1 MNSNFADNLKK
12 VRKDN
17 NLSQEQLAEQLG
29 VSRQSVSKWES
40 AQAYPEMDKVL
51 QICKMFN
58 LNIDELLNQNLQEI
72 KEKKEEKNNINKY
85 IDDFL
90 GFVTKTI
97 DMFSSMNFKEKVRC
111 LFEQLFV
118 FLILLILFLIIGS
131 VFEAIASNLIAILPN
146 VVYGILKDIYIV
158 LYLIFAFIIFIH
170 IFKTRYLD
178 YYEIVKSDD
187 LENINNKVENSDSEH
202 YEEKNDINKVLIE
215 KRKEKIVIRDPKHS
229 EYKFINGL
237 LKVLLFI
244 IKCLTM
250 FIFIVFSCSLV
261 GLVFVFIIFIY
272 HVSVNTLFVGLSIG
286 SLSCI
291 FINILILISLFSF
304 IFNKKF
310 PAKKIFISLLISLLI
325 GGLGAALT
333 FIRCLSL
340 DFLEYPLSNNKE
352 IIETYDFNNDMNIYN
367 FIHDDTIVF
376 ETDNSLDN
384 KVKVIV
390 KYDKEVF
397 NISLNKEDENIV
409 INGKDKLDDFVSVYK
424 KVKSN
429 LKNNKIYNY
438 TYLYPEVTIITSEAN
453 IKQIIN
459 NMSENKI
466 TNLKIKGGN
475 YYLTILEDI
484 SSNNLCYLKDG
495 YYNACVN
502 VDNYAL
508 NQNEF
513 TYDADGLH
521 YDHEKY
527 KCDEDD
533 DKYHYCYAIDE
544 EDYE

>member
-12 VRKDN
+12 IRKYN

-40 AQAYPEMDKVL
+40 AQAYPEMDKVI

-58 LNIDELLNQNLQEI
+58 LNIDELLNQNLQEV

-97 DMFSSMNFKEKVRC
+97 DMFTSMNFKEKVRC
-111 LFEQLFV
+111 LLEQFIV

-131 VFEAIASNLIAILPN
+131 VFEEIASNLIAIMPDA
-146 VVYGILKDIYIV
+146 VYGVLEDIYIV
-158 LYLIFAFIIFIH
+158 LYLIFALIIFIH

-178 YYEIVKSDD
+178 YYEIVKADV
-187 LENINNKVENSDSEH
+187 LENINNKVENSDSEQ
-202 YEEKNDINKVLIE
+202 YEEGHDINKILIE
-215 KRKEKIVIRDPKHS
+215 KRKEKIVIRDPQHS

-250 FIFIVFSCSLV
+250 FVFIGFSCSLV

-310 PAKKIFISLLISLLI
+310 PAKKIFISLLVSLLI

-333 FIRCLSL
+333 FMRCLSL
-340 DFLEYPLSNNKE
+340 DFEEYPVSNNKE
-352 IIETYDFNNDMNIYN
+352 ITETYDFNNDMNIYN
-367 FIHDDTIVF
+367 FVHDDTIVF
-376 ETDNSLDN
+376 KTDNSLDN
-384 KVKVIV
+384 KVKIIV
-390 KYDKEVF
+390 KYDEEAF
-397 NISLNKEDENIV
+397 DISLNKEDENIV
-409 INGKDKLDDFVSVYK
+409 IKGKDKLDDFLSVYK

-438 TYLYPEVTIITSEAN
+438 TYLYPEVTIITSEVN

-459 NMSENKI
+459 NMSENRI
-466 TNLKIKGGN
+466 TNLKIKDGN
-475 YYLTILEDI
+475 YYFSILEEI
-484 SSNNLCYLKDG
+484 SGNNLCYIKDG
-495 YYNACVN
+495 YYNVCVN
-502 VDNYAL
+502 VDINEE

-521 YDHEKY
+521 YDKEKY
-527 KCDEDD
+527 RCNED
-533 DKYHYCYAIDE
+533 DKYYYCYAIDE

>member
-12 VRKDN
+12 IRKYN

-40 AQAYPEMDKVL
+40 AQAYPEMDKVI

-58 LNIDELLNQNLQEI
+58 LNIDELLNQNLQEV

-90 GFVTKTI
+90 GFVKKTI
-97 DMFSSMNFKEKVRC
+97 DMFTSMNFKEKVRC
-111 LFEQLFV
+111 LFEQFIV

-131 VFEAIASNLIAILPN
+131 IFEEIASNLIAILPD
-146 VVYGILKDIYIV
+146 VVYGVLEDIYIV
-158 LYLIFAFIIFIH
+158 LYLIFALIIFIH

-178 YYEIVKSDD
+178 YYEIVKADV
-187 LENINNKVENSDSEH
+187 LENINNKVENSDSEQ
-202 YEEKNDINKVLIE
+202 YEENHDINKILIE

-250 FIFIVFSCSLV
+250 FIFIGFSCSLV
-261 GLVFVFIIFIY
+261 GFVFAFIIFIY
-272 HVSVNTLFVGLSIG
+272 HVSVNTVFVGLSIG
-286 SLSCI
+286 TLSCI

-310 PAKKIFISLLISLLI
+310 PAKKIFISFLISLLI

-333 FIRCLSL
+333 FMRCLSL
-340 DFLEYPLSNNKE
+340 DFEEYPLSNNKE
-352 IIETYDFNNDMNIYN
+352 ITETYDFNNDMNIYN
-367 FIHDDTIVF
+367 FVHDDTIVLK
-376 ETDNSLDN
+376 TDNSLDN
-384 KVKVIV
+384 KVKIIV
-390 KYDKEVF
+390 KYDEEAF

-409 INGKDKLDDFVSVYK
+409 IKGKDKLDDFLSVYK

-459 NMSENKI
+459 NMSKNRI
-466 TNLKIKGGN
+466 TNLKIRDGN
-475 YYLTILEDI
+475 YYFSNSEEI

-495 YYNACVN
+495 YYNVCVK
-502 VDNYAL
+502 VDINAE

-521 YDHEKY
+521 YDNEKY
-527 KCDEDD
+527 RCNND
-533 DKYHYCYAIDE
+533 DKYYYCYTVDE
-544 EDYE
+544 EDDE

>member
-12 VRKDN
+12 IRKYN

-40 AQAYPEMDKVL
+40 AQAYPEMDKVI

-58 LNIDELLNQNLQEI
+58 LNIDELLNQNLQEV
-72 KEKKEEKNNINKY
+72 KETREEKNKINKY

-97 DMFSSMNFKEKVRC
+97 DMFTSMNFKEKVRC
-111 LFEQLFV
+111 LFEQFIV

-131 VFEAIASNLIAILPN
+131 IFEEIASNLIAILPD
-146 VVYGILKDIYIV
+146 VVYGVLEDIYIV
-158 LYLIFAFIIFIH
+158 LYLIFALIIFIH

-178 YYEIVKSDD
+178 YYEIVKADV
-187 LENINNKVENSDSEH
+187 LENINNKVENSDSEQ
-202 YEEKNDINKVLIE
+202 YEENHDINKILIE

-250 FIFIVFSCSLV
+250 FIFIGFSCSLV
-261 GLVFVFIIFIY
+261 GFVFAFIIFIY
-272 HVSVNTLFVGLSIG
+272 HVSVNTIFVGLSIG
-286 SLSCI
+286 TLSCI

-310 PAKKIFISLLISLLI
+310 PAKKIFISFLISLLI

-333 FIRCLSL
+333 FMRCLSL
-340 DFLEYPLSNNKE
+340 DFEEYPLSNNKE
-352 IIETYDFNNDMNIYN
+352 ITETYDFNNDMNIYN
-367 FIHDDTIVF
+367 FVHDDTIVLK
-376 ETDNSLDN
+376 TDNSLDN
-384 KVKVIV
+384 KVKIIV
-390 KYDKEVF
+390 KYDEEAF

-409 INGKDKLDDFVSVYK
+409 IKGKDKLDDFLSVYK
-424 KVKSN
+424 KFKSN

-438 TYLYPEVTIITSEAN
+438 TYLYPEVTIITRETN

-459 NMSENKI
+459 NMSENRI
-466 TNLKIKGGN
+466 TNLKIKDGN
-475 YYLTILEDI
+475 YYFSISEEI

-495 YYNACVN
+495 YYNVCVN
-502 VDNYAL
+502 VDNYAE

-527 KCDEDD
+527 RCNED
-533 DKYHYCYAIDE
+533 DKYYYCYTVDE
-544 EDYE
+544 EDDE